1 MLVEA
6 HSEKNGAIMQFPSCK
21 SYEHFISTIMAAQV
35 IIIVFKE
42 IILKYLQGY
51 RAWSNLVDVLMSY

>member
-1 MLVEA
+1 MLIEA
-6 HSEKNGAIMQFPSCK
+6 HSEKMVQLCNFHRV
-21 SYEHFISTIMAAQV
+21 SYEHFISTIMDAQV

>member
-1 MLVEA
+1 MVQLCNFHRV
-6 HSEKNGAIMQFPSCK
+6 